1 MQHSHQFQSHTIM
14 KTILQKITLLIF
26 TLVSAGTVTVAQIP
40 NNDFE
45 FWNNMGLGGETPDQ
59 WFTSNGDLVP
69 QNVFK
74 DSLNNYEG
82 NYSVL
87 LTNVIGIPGTIGIN
101 FPITTHPLQLIGYF
115 KSEFQTPDSAFIK
128 ITLFNNTQAVDSGE
142 YFITTSLANWTN
154 ITVPISN
161 TSVTVNSVTI
171 DITACN
177 QQQNK
182 CWVDLLSFEE
192 PNGVP
197 TVTDDFISV
206 FPNPVVS
213 QMAVGSSQYTVGA
226 ITISDVLGKIIY
238 EETVNQKSSVINLQ
252 SFSPGIYFLEMESEG
267 KFYRKSFVKE

>member
-1 MQHSHQFQSHTIM
+1 MQHSHKFQSHLIM
-14 KTILQKITLLIF
+14 KTIIQKITLLIL
-26 TLVSAGTVTVAQIP
+26 TLVSACSVTLAQIP
-40 NNDFE
+40 NSDFE
-45 FWNNMGLGGETPDQ
+45 LWNNFGLGGETPDQ

-74 DSLNNYEG
+74 DSLTNYEG

-101 FPITTHPLQLIGYF
+101 FPITTHPLQLKGYF
-115 KSEFQTPDSAFIK
+115 KSDFQAADSALIK
-128 ITLFNNTQAVDSGE
+128 ITLFNNTLAVDSGE
-142 YFITTSLANWTN
+142 YFITTTLANWTN

-171 DITACN
+171 NITTCN
-177 QQQNK
+177 HQQNK

-192 PNGVP
+192 PNGVS
-197 TVTDDFISV
+197 TVTDDFISL
-206 FPNPVVS
+206 FPNPALN
-213 QMAVGSSQYTVGA
+213 QLAVCSRQFAVQS

-238 EETVNQKSSVINLQ
+238 QQVVNQKSSVIDLQ
-252 SFSPGIYFLEMESEG
+252 SFSPGIYFLVMESEG

>member
-1 MQHSHQFQSHTIM
+1 M

-26 TLVSAGTVTVAQIP
+26 TLVSACTVTLAQIP

-45 FWNNMGLGGETPDQ
+45 LWNNFGLGGETPDQ

-74 DSLNNYEG
+74 DSLTKYSG

-101 FPITTHPLQLIGYF
+101 FPITTHPFQLKGYF
-115 KSEFQTPDSAFIK
+115 KSDFITADSASIK

-171 DITACN
+171 NITACN

-192 PNGVP
+192 PSGVP
-197 TVTDDFISV
+197 TVTDDFISL
-206 FPNPVVS
+206 FPNPALSQLTVVS
-213 QMAVGSSQYTVGA
+213 LQSEVEA

-238 EETVNQKSSVINLQ
+238 QQAVNQKSSVINLQ